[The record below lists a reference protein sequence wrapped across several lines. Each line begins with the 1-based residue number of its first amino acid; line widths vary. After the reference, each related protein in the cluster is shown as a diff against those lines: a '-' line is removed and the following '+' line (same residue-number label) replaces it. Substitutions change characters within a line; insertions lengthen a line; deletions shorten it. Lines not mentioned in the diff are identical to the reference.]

1 MSFSYGKFDN
11 LSRGTPS
18 LRKALVRFHIDVPLL
33 LLISI
38 TLVIGL
44 FILYSASSHNL
55 VVTFKQI
62 LRIIFGLLIMW
73 AIALVPPATIKRWTP
88 NIYIA
93 GLVLLVLVV
102 PFGIE
107 VNGARRWLGQGSFRF
122 QPSEIFKIATPMMV
136 AWMLADAKL
145 PLRFVSLLLGL
156 IIIGIPTVF
165 IAIEPDL
172 GTAVL
177 VFMSGFIVLFL
188 AGLRWWIIALA
199 VILLAASA
207 VPIWKYVLHDYQ
219 RERIATL
226 IFSDEAKNRKGSH
239 WQSDQSKI
247 AIGSGGIYGKGYL
260 QGTQSRHGFLP
271 ESETDFIFAVIG
283 EEFGLAG
290 AIFLLM
296 LYLLILFRG
305 LAIALS
311 AQDTFSRLLAGTL
324 SLIFIVY
331 VCINMLMVSG
341 LLPVVGLPL
350 PMISFGGTSVV
361 TILASFGMLMSI
373 QTHRKLI

>member
-1 MSFSYGKFDN
+1 MSFSYGKFDT

-18 LRKALVRFHIDVPLL
+18 LRKALDRFHIDVPLL
-33 LLISI
+33 LLISV

-44 FILYSASSHNL
+44 FILYSASSHSL

-73 AIALVPPATIKRWTP
+73 AIALVPPATLKRWTP
-88 NIYIA
+88 IIFVI
-93 GLVLLVLVV
+93 GLVLLALVI

-107 VNGARRWLGQGSFRF
+107 VNGAKRWLGQGSFRF

-136 AWMLADAKL
+136 AWLLADAKL
-145 PLRFVSLLLGL
+145 PLRFGSLLAGIVIIAVPTAL
-156 IIIGIPTVF
+156 IL
-165 IAIEPDL
+165 IEPDL

-188 AGLRWWIIALA
+188 AGLRWWIIILA
-199 VILLAASA
+199 VALLAASA
-207 VPIWKYVLHDYQ
+207 VPIWNGLKDYQ
-219 RERIATL
+219 RARIEAL
-226 IFSDEAKNRKGSH
+226 IFSDKAKNRKGALY
-239 WQSDQSKI
+239 QSDQSKI
-247 AIGSGGIYGKGYL
+247 AIGSGGLYGKGYL
-260 QGTQSRHGFLP
+260 QGTQSRHSFLP
-271 ESETDFIFAVIG
+271 ESKTDFIFAVIA
-283 EEFGLAG
+283 EEFGMAG

-305 LAIALS
+305 LAIALA